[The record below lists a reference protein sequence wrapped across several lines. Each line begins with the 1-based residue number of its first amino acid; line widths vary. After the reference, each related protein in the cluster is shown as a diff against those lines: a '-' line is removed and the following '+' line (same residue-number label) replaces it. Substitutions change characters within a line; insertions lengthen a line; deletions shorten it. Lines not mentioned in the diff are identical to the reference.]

1 MAALREAFVSGPH
14 TSSLPLQMLPGPM
27 HYGWTRDPS
36 KIEAGWGG
44 QRQSPPAPSGLLISL
59 GSPGGQVATVVQTH
73 NHSRDTTATL
83 SGTRTSSPA
92 LPAPAVARI
101 SPKRWAPWLWSWSP
115 ASGCT
120 PAQRQVRS
128 EREDFG
134 APRVQPA
141 RGLGLS
147 PYFPKPTAAGEG
159 VGGVG
164 RASGYGRLVLSF
176 KCTEKKRGDAAA
188 SRGFC
193 N

>member
-1 MAALREAFVSGPH
+1 MGRTKAVPAGTVGALDLMA
-14 TSSLPLQMLPGPM
+14 
-27 HYGWTRDPS
+27 
-36 KIEAGWGG
+36 
-44 QRQSPPAPSGLLISL
+44 
-59 GSPGGQVATVVQTH
+59 SPGTQVATVVQTH
-73 NHSRDTTATL
+73 NHSRDIAPAPRRTPTTSL
-83 SGTRTSSPA
+83 RLEGTRTSSPA

-141 RGLGLS
+141 GGLGLS
-147 PYFPKPTAAGEG
+147 PYFPEPTAAGEG
-159 VGGVG
+159 VARG

-176 KCTEKKRGDAAA
+176 KCTEQKRGDAAA